1 MTSGKE
7 LLISNLGSLDASS
20 RNLVGKEN
28 LFLVSF
34 TDNSELLKEACRGSS
49 ASFIHSFIQ

>member
-7 LLISNLGSLDASS
+7 LSISNLRSLDVGS
-20 RNLVGKEN
+20 RNLVGKAD

-34 TDNSELLKEACRGSS
+34 TDNSESLKESCKDSS

>member
-7 LLISNLGSLDASS
+7 LLISNLRSLDASS